1 VTPPPDFRDLVG
13 NDLTPEE
20 RERLRRVHDLIV
32 AAGPPPEL
40 PDSLAEAPSPGAK
53 VTFLQRRLR
62 TAIVL
67 AAALCLAAFAV
78 GYLVGDRDD
87 TAPARFSAERTIVLG
102 EDRPLTVVRLGE
114 ADENGNTPMLVTVQ
128 GLRRLPDGNYYTLFM
143 TRDGKP
149 VVPCGTFNVGDEDLT
164 SFRFSVAYDP
174 ERYDGLMLAEY
185 RMADHKDHPLLQ
197 AEI

>member
-1 VTPPPDFRDLVG
+1 MTPAPDFRDLVG
-13 NDLTPEE
+13 NDLTPAE

-40 PDSLAEAPSPGAK
+40 PDSLAEAPSPGAR

-78 GYLVGDRDD
+78 GYLAGDQDD
-87 TAPARFSAERTIVLG
+87 ASPARFSAERTIVLG
-102 EDRPLTVVRLGE
+102 NERPLTVVRFGE
-114 ADENGNTPMLVTVQ
+114 ADENGNIAMLVTVQ
-128 GLRRLPDGNYYTLFM
+128 GLRRLPAGNYYTLFM

-164 SFRFSVAYDP
+164 SFRFSIAYDP
-174 ERYDGLMLAEY
+174 KRYDGLMLAEY
-185 RMADHKDHPLLQ
+185 RAADHRDHPLLRAQ
-197 AEI
+197 I